1 MTPDN
6 WGPVTWYT
14 LHFIALAYSDS
25 PTTENIYEY
34 KSFFENFWKVLPC
47 YKCAVN
53 YKRHLQELPLT
64 EQFLVNSDTL
74 FAWTVSLHNIVNK
87 ENGKPLM
94 SIEDAKKKY
103 TDSAFARKVA
113 AEKYYH
119 DQQANAI
126 IPSTPHDKFDPM
138 SAVIGMVC
146 GIVAGVALV
155 WLYSKLMTKRRG

>member
-1 MTPDN
+1 
-6 WGPVTWYT
+6 
-14 LHFIALAYSDS
+14 
-25 PTTENIYEY
+25 
-34 KSFFENFWKVLPC
+34 
-47 YKCAVN
+47 
-53 YKRHLQELPLT
+53 
-64 EQFLVNSDTL
+64 VNSDTL